1 MDIQEYI
8 ESGILEEYALGVLS
22 KAERAQVEQ
31 RAAESPEIQQE
42 LDLISQTV
50 ELYAEAH
57 AQTPPAGMR
66 ERVLAGWQTAIHQQP
81 TNLEAPAVAMAAPTE
96 PVVRQL
102 VPTAETPNSGFSW
115 MMAASVALLLFSAA
129 ANMVLYNR
137 WKDAETSL
145 VIAQNEQSRVATTMQ
160 ATNKSLAAEV
170 RVLRNDE
177 FRAIDLAGTAAAP
190 TAKARILYNAATKA
204 VFVDVRSL
212 PAPPAGKQYQ
222 LWALDNGKPVDAGVL
237 VAATTA
243 GDSLQQMKDIDS
255 AQAFAMTVEPEGG
268 SENPTLS
275 TMTVLGK
282 F

>member
-1 MDIQEYI
+1 VTTQEYI

-22 KAERAQVEQ
+22 EVERAEVER
-31 RAAESPEIQQE
+31 RAAESPEIQRE
-42 LDLISQTV
+42 LNLITAAIDD
-50 ELYAEAH
+50 YAQAH
-57 AQTPPAGMR
+57 TQTPPEGLR
-66 ERVLAGWQTAIHQQP
+66 ERVLAGWQAAIHAGPP
-81 TNLEAPAVAMAAPTE
+81 TAAAPTPVVPASAA

-102 VPTAETPNSGFSW
+102 VPEAEAPAGRTSW
-115 MMAASVALLLFSAA
+115 LMAASIALLLLSAA

-145 VIAQNEQSRVATTMQ
+145 VIAQNEQARVATTMQ

-170 RVLRNDE
+170 QVLRNDE
-177 FRAIDLAGTAAAP
+177 FKAIDLAGTPAAP
-190 TAKARILYNAATKA
+190 TAKARVLYNVATKA

-222 LWALDNGKPVDAGVL
+222 LWALDQGKPVDAGVL
-237 VAATTA
+237 TAATTA
-243 GDSLQQMKDIDS
+243 GDSLQQMKDINS

>member
-1 MDIQEYI
+1 MNIQDYI

-22 KAERAQVEQ
+22 EAERTEVERQ
-31 RAAESPEIQQE
+31 AATHPEIQRE
-42 LDLISQTV
+42 LTAILAAVDGYAQAHTV
-50 ELYAEAH
+50 E
-57 AQTPPAGMR
+57 PPAGLR
-66 ERVLAGWQTAIHQQP
+66 ERVLAGWQSAIHQPVQAP
-81 TNLEAPAVAMAAPTE
+81 EPVAAAPAE

-102 VPTAETPNSGFSW
+102 VPEAEPSASRFNW
-115 MMAASVALLLFSAA
+115 LMAASVALLLLSAA
-129 ANMVLYNR
+129 ANLVLYNR

-145 VIAQNEQSRVATTMQ
+145 VIAQTEQSRVATTMQ
-160 ATNKSLAAEV
+160 AVNKSLASQV
-170 RVLRNDE
+170 QVLRNDE
-177 FRAIDLAGTAAAP
+177 FKAIDLSGTPAAP
-190 TAKARILYNAATKA
+190 TAKARVLYNAATKA
-204 VFVDVRSL
+204 VFVDVRRL

-243 GDSLQQMKDIDS
+243 GDSLQQMKDISS

-275 TMTVLGK
+275 TMTVIGK

>member
-8 ESGILEEYALGVLS
+8 ESGILEEYALGVLQE
-22 KAERAQVEQ
+22 AERVAVER
-31 RAAESPEIQQE
+31 RAAESPEIQRE
-42 LDLISQTV
+42 LNLIV
-50 ELYAEAH
+50 EAVGAYAEAH
-57 AQTPPAGMR
+57 LQTPPAAMR
-66 ERVLAGWQTAIHQQP
+66 ERVLSGWQTAIHAA
-81 TNLEAPAVAMAAPTE
+81 APAVAAAPAPVAAE

-102 VPTAETPNSGFSW
+102 VPEAEAPASRFSW
-115 MMAASVALLLFSAA
+115 LMAASVALLLFSAA

-160 ATNKSLAAEV
+160 ATNKSLASQV
-170 RVLRNDE
+170 QVLRNDE
-177 FRAIDLAGTAAAP
+177 FKTIDLTGTPAAP
-190 TAKARILYNAATKA
+190 TAKARVLYNVATKA

-222 LWALDNGKPVDAGVL
+222 LWALDQGKPVDAGML
-237 VAATTA
+237 AAATTA
-243 GDSLQQMKDIDS
+243 GDSLQQMKDIGS